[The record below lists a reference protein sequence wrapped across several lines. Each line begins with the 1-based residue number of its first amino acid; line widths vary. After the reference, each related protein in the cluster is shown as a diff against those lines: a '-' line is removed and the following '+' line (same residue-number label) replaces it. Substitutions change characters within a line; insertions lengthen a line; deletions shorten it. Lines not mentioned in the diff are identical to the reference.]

1 MKNEI
6 SNVEDLSGY
15 RAFSPEIENTVED
28 QCVVGLN
35 RPSWDEFWFTVAL
48 IYSTRATCDRL
59 RTATVIV
66 KNNKLVGAGYNGSPS
81 GADHCDDVGHL
92 MINGHCER
100 TLHGEQNAIINTSR
114 EDLRGSTAYILGTP
128 CLRCFKE
135 LVASGVLEVKCLGTY
150 SNSLGKNKLVRLSKE
165 YNVVINFFDYNP
177 AELLKKSILMLKRK
191 GGILHSS

>member
-1 MKNEI
+1 MKSMSKDFHECEICPTSVNEKNI
-6 SNVEDLSGY
+6 DDLK
-15 RAFSPEIENTVED
+15 
-28 QCVVGLN
+28 
-35 RPSWDEFWFTVAL
+35 RPSWDESYFTIAL
-48 IYSTRATCDRL
+48 IYSTRGTCDRL

-66 KNNKLVGAGYNGSPS
+66 KDNKLVGAGYNGSPS
-81 GADHCDDVGHL
+81 GAGHCDDVGHL
-92 MINGHCER
+92 LINGHCER
-100 TLHGEQNAIINTSR
+100 TLHGEQNAIIHTHR
-114 EDLRGSTAYILGTP
+114 DDLRGSVAYILGTP

-150 SNSLGKNKLVRLSKE
+150 SNSLGKDKLVRLSKE